1 MSFDGFVYVVSRN
14 LFEIAFVFLFSFF
27 LNTGMEE
34 SNEVRPLVPVTEEEP
49 LGHIALEKERAAV
62 ERRPP
67 RNGYKDVPLYWVPSI
82 GDASIQAA
90 WKLW

>member
-1 MSFDGFVYVVSRN
+1 MSFDGFVYVVSQN

-49 LGHIALEKERAAV
+49 
-62 ERRPP
+62 
-67 RNGYKDVPLYWVPSI
+67 NGLPWKDVLQEMATKTFLLLGAI
-82 GDASIQAA
+82 NR
-90 WKLW
+90 